1 MTLKV
6 FKVAMN
12 ISRDAIIS
20 AAQAQLERNPHIL
33 ALWLEGAD
41 ATGHVDSYSDID
53 LCCSVE
59 AGAMDSVTSQMQ
71 AALESLGTL
80 DLTDRSTSQTDF
92 QFSVFHLQDT
102 SPYLLIDFNV
112 FVDRGSQFVE
122 GDEIEKPL
130 VLFDRGGVVKFSKP
144 DERLASI
151 QRNGRLKELA
161 DTVSQYSRIE
171 KYIKRK
177 NFLEAFGY
185 YHKWLLT
192 PLIEVLRMRYTP
204 LHADYYIVHIS
215 RHLPADVLR
224 KLERL
229 FQISSLADLEAKS
242 REALAFFEETE
253 TFLRSAEMG

>member
-1 MTLKV
+1 MR
-6 FKVAMN
+6 
-12 ISRDAIIS
+12 ISRETIIS
-20 AAQAQLERNPHIL
+20 AAQAQLERNPRIL

-41 ATGHVDSYSDID
+41 ATGHVDPYSDID

-59 AGAMDSVTSQMQ
+59 AGAMDAVTDQMQ
-71 AALESLGTL
+71 QVLEGLGML
-80 DLTDRSTSQTDF
+80 DLIDKSPAQKNF

-130 VLFDRGGVVKFSKP
+130 VLFDRGGMVKFSKP
-144 DERLASI
+144 DERLADS
-151 QRNGRLKELA
+151 QRAKRLRELV

-192 PLIEVLRMRYTP
+192 PLIEALRMRYTP

-215 RHLPADVLR
+215 RHLPVDVMR
-224 KLERL
+224 KLEGL
-229 FQISSLADLEAKS
+229 FQVSSLADLETKS
-242 REALAFFEETE
+242 REALAFFEETAA
-253 TFLRSAEMG
+253 FLYQATPYI